1 MFSTTIILGANRV
14 SWAVSGERTNRERHD
29 TIQSSDSTDRVD
41 NARVEPASGST
52 RAQRLRDDKPR
63 EPLSVPVVVET
74 GITVSEFQ
82 EKQNLDESLERLW
95 QSAKRE
101 TLRESAGPGRN
112 WFRESEGSLF
122 RYYRLDA
129 AGEVRRQLVVPRTLR
144 AQVLK
149 VGHETILSGHQGVKK
164 TLDRI
169 MLNFFWPGIYGDV
182 KRYCASCDIC
192 QRTIPRGTVSK
203 VPVQRIPVVK
213 VPFEKVAIDLIGP
226 LKPVSDRGHRWIL
239 TLVDFA
245 TRYPEA
251 VALKT
256 IDNEVVAEALVGIFS
271 RVGLPT

>member
-1 MFSTTIILGANRV
+1 MI
-14 SWAVSGERTNRERHD
+14 
-29 TIQSSDSTDRVD
+29 
-41 NARVEPASGST
+41 
-52 RAQRLRDDKPR
+52 
-63 EPLSVPVVVET
+63 
-74 GITVSEFQ
+74 
-82 EKQNLDESLERLW
+82 
-95 QSAKRE
+95 
-101 TLRESAGPGRN
+101 
-112 WFRESEGSLF
+112 
-122 RYYRLDA
+122 
-129 AGEVRRQLVVPRTLR
+129 PRTLR

-164 TLDRI
+164 MLDRI
-169 MLNFFWPGIYGDV
+169 MLNLFWPGIYGDV

-256 IDNEVVAEALVGIFS
+256 IDTEVVAEALVGIFS
-271 RVGLPT
+271 RVGLPTEILSDNGSQFVSGLMKEVARLLYTLLRITHSQMDYVRSGTAL